1 MKILKEENGQATVF
15 MAAVLGVVLL
25 AFLALAVDIGYLFQ
39 QKRMAQAAA
48 DAAAIAAAEE
58 VTAGNSITS
67 ANVVNAANIAATQNG
82 FNTSLTTNPAEVT
95 LSQSNSGIYSN
106 AGSAPAPTTWVT
118 AVVSQPVS
126 TFFLRAISAG
136 AMKTMTVSAS
146 AVAAGGAAAQTC
158 ICLTGTSGTDLNM
171 SNDAQLN
178 APGCGIAVNSSSSN
192 AITVVGSAGV
202 CASPVSAVATG
213 WNNSSN
219 INNGGNLCSGATP
232 VQGGAPCNSGSI
244 SVPALPTGITC
255 YANPI
260 NGWVAPLYNGIYT
273 LPLAGEVPVN
283 SSICYTSLNLSN
295 AASVTFSPGYTY
307 FVEGDFTT
315 GGGAPVTGSGVTFVI
330 TGNINVAN
338 GVVVNLSAP
347 TVNNAPGVLFYATGS
362 TVTFQ
367 GGSNSNLSGLIYAP
381 NAAVTLNNGTG
392 ATTNMDFYARTLT
405 MAGGAAL
412 NSYATP
418 LLGGGSGGGGV
429 ARLVQ

>member
-1 MKILKEENGQATVF
+1 MKILREETGQATIF
-15 MAAVLGVVLL
+15 MAAVMGIIMLG
-25 AFLALAVDIGYLFQ
+25 FLALAIDVGYMFQ

-58 VTAGNSITS
+58 VTAGNALGSS
-67 ANVVNAANIAATQNG
+67 PVVNAANIAATQNG
-82 FNTSLTTNPAEVT
+82 FNTSASTNPATVT
-95 LSQSNSGIYSN
+95 LSQSTSGIYSN
-106 AGSAPAPTTWVT
+106 AGSAPAPSTWVT

-126 TFFLRAISAG
+126 TFFLNAFSRG
-136 AMKTMTVSAS
+136 TMKTMNISAT

-178 APGCGIAVNSSSSN
+178 AGGCGITANSSSSN
-192 AITVVGSAGV
+192 AITIVGSASV
-202 CASPVSAVATG
+202 CASTVSAVSTN
-213 WNNSSN
+213 WDNSSN
-219 INNGGNLCSGATP
+219 INNAGTLCPAATP
-232 VQGGAPCNSGSI
+232 VQGGAACNSGSI
-244 SVPALPTGITC
+244 SVPTLPTGITC
-255 YANPI
+255 YSNPI

-273 LPLAGEVPVN
+273 LPVSGEVPVN
-283 SSICYTSLNLSN
+283 NSFCYTSLNLSN
-295 AASVTFSPGYTY
+295 AASVTFTPGYTY

-315 GGGAPVTGSGVTFVI
+315 GGGAPVSGSGVTFVI

-338 GVVVNLSAP
+338 GVTVNLSAP
-347 TVNNAPGVLFYATGS
+347 TVNNSPGVLFYATGN

-367 GGSNSNLSGLIYAP
+367 GGSNSNLSGIIYAP

-392 ATTNMDFYARTLT
+392 TTTNMDFYAQTLT

-418 LLGGGSGGGGV
+418 MLGGGSGGGGV
-429 ARLVQ
+429 AKLVQ